1 MRLKYTIL
9 QVGVLVAVLLS
20 GCYATQGGSSRY
32 TPNVFSNDKMVRRYD
47 RPVNIVLP
55 AVRKTLGEAGVI
67 TTEDAT
73 RNVISARI
81 DTRYVWVKVE
91 QDPEAENISRV
102 TYQVRTESSW
112 VIGGRN
118 PDVRLA
124 AVLAE
129 DTFKN
134 LVEQEN
140 K

>member
-1 MRLKYTIL
+1 MT
-9 QVGVLVAVLLS
+9 VLLS

>member
-1 MRLKYTIL
+1 MRLKYSIL
-9 QVGVLVAVLLS
+9 QVGVLVTVLLS

>member
-9 QVGVLVAVLLS
+9 QVGVLVTILLS

-32 TPNVFSNDKMVRRYD
+32 TPNLFGDDKMVRRYD
-47 RPVNIVLP
+47 RPVSIVLP

-91 QDPEAENISRV
+91 QDTEAENISRV
-102 TYQVRTESSW
+102 TYQVRTRSSW